1 MKIEVLGIG
10 CARCDQLYDNVLKA
24 VSNID
29 STGTI
34 DIKKIQDA
42 QEIVNAGVFMTPG
55 LVIDG
60 CVVSTGKVLS
70 PEAISEQIQER
81 IK

>member
-10 CARCDQLYDNVLKA
+10 CARCEQLYDNVLKA

-60 CVVSTGKVLS
+60 SVVSTGKVLS